1 MPKHSVT
8 IGLAA
13 HQDGRES
20 RSGEIALGLVVGED
34 DRVIGEGRE
43 VRRVGDPL
51 VVRLDARNET
61 SRPGESSRSP
71 SNLRADSE
79 GIDADEM
86 YNEM

>member
-20 RSGEIALGLVVGED
+20 RSGETALGLVVAED